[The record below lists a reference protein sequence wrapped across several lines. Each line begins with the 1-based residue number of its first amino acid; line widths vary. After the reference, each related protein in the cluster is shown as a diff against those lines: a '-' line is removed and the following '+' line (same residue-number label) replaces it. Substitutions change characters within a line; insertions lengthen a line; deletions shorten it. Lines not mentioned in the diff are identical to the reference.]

1 MCSSILLL
9 GNLLRCLSKN
19 SIVFYLNSLEYK
31 QSCLTNPS
39 CALVNSKSSIKKPK
53 LHWKIKKRGTVN
65 QQILCWKDDEITKCN
80 ELFFFLSLENGP
92 KLQGVYLLM
101 IKVARFEYHFWF
113 LTTVHNALRVWNL
126 QVCCCL
132 VQRARR
138 RTPKCQ
144 KIEDE
149 IVDKARQEF
158 SLKGEPCNFLLLA
171 NSRFTPIF
179 ECHIMHYTTVV
190 DMSHLSEFKH
200 LQFSWKCHNVNN
212 RWKNLQAKQKKHH
225 PLIM

>member
-53 LHWKIKKRGTVN
+53 LHWKIKKEAQSINKFFVEKMMKLQN
-65 QQILCWKDDEITKCN
+65 VMN
-80 ELFFFLSLENGP
+80 YFFFLSLENGP

-126 QVCCCL
+126 QVCCL

-212 RWKNLQAKQKKHH
+212 RWKNLQAKQKSII
-225 PLIM
+225 L

>member
-1 MCSSILLL
+1 MSTTFDFWPQSTTPCASGI
-9 GNLLRCLSKN
+9 
-19 SIVFYLNSLEYK
+19 YK
-31 QSCLTNPS
+31 SAAAWYKEPS
-39 CALVNSKSSIKKPK
+39 
-53 LHWKIKKRGTVN
+53 
-65 QQILCWKDDEITKCN
+65 
-80 ELFFFLSLENGP
+80 
-92 KLQGVYLLM
+92 
-101 IKVARFEYHFWF
+101 
-113 LTTVHNALRVWNL
+113 
-126 QVCCCL
+126 
-132 VQRARR
+132 RR

-225 PLIM
+225 PLIMWLFLLTANINKGKDREVSQTKIQFTTYMQTMLHLHKYFATLSNSFQWHNEFKNLSYLA